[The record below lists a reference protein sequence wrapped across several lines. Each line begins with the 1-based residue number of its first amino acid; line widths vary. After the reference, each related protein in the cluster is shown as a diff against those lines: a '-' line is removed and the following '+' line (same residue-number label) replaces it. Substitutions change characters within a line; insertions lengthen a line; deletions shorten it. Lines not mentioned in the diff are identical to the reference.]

1 VLAVTCSE
9 HLFGGALTTAMFAYM
24 MGRVDK
30 RIGATHFTL
39 LATLEVWGKLPA
51 AWVSGFIAARTSY
64 PFLFALATVLSIAF
78 LALLLPLAAA
88 ERRRVEAGPSIPD

>member
-1 VLAVTCSE
+1 
-9 HLFGGALTTAMFAYM
+9 MFAYM

-30 RIGATHFTL
+30 RIGATHYTL
-39 LATLEVWGKLPA
+39 LAALEVWGKLPA
-51 AWVSGFIAARTSY
+51 GWASGFVAARTSY

-88 ERRRVEAGPSIPD
+88 ERRRARDHAPLAG